1 MCTIRCRRSSS
12 RIAAIVSL
20 AATAAYAEPGASPG
34 ERLRVEVTGSNIPR
48 AEIETALPVQV
59 LTREDIERSGS
70 TTVAEL
76 MSRVSANI
84 VAQTDA
90 TSIGSGVPGL
100 SNINLRGIGTGDTL
114 VLLNG
119 RRVANYAFDGSA
131 VDVNAIPLAAIER
144 VEILKDGASA
154 IYGADAVAGVVNFV
168 LRRSFTGLELS
179 GFGSWPQ
186 DRGGRQ
192 LQGTAT
198 AGIGDLAKDGYNA
211 FATATRQ
218 QDDPLYAI
226 DRPFSRTGYLPDAG
240 LVRLP
245 PTTFPSNIFYAP
257 AVRLYNPSFAT
268 GCAPPYSLPATSAR
282 TPGDACGFDVTAY
295 GMILPETERASVYG
309 RGTLL
314 VAGRHEL
321 YVELAWADTR
331 LTTSVSP
338 SPVAAFTNPGFEP
351 VRYPA
356 GGPFYPAEFA
366 ASNGIT
372 GDLDLISRTTT
383 LGGRVN
389 DVDTSAWR
397 AVLGAD
403 GDFAGWDYGASLTYS
418 RNDQADSLA
427 SGWVSLQRLQAAMAT
442 GLVNPFGASGPDGD
456 ALLAGAQ
463 ITGETHTAQGT
474 ALDLLVKGSRDLV
487 ALPGGPLA
495 VALGAEARRET
506 LDNAFAPIV
515 TEGDVVGLPIALQ
528 SASGDRNVQALF
540 AEASVPLAKGFE
552 AQVAMRYDH
561 YSDFGGTT
569 NPKLALRWQPNPKL
583 LLRASWGQG
592 FRAPPIYDLHTP
604 QQQTFLLF
612 FEDPL
617 RCPVTGADTDCV
629 VLPIGHRRK
638 PGPAAGD
645 FRAVQRR
652 HRVRTGEWPV
662 ARPRLLEPAQVQP
675 DRLALPGDGL
685 RQLRRLCLDQHR
697 ARTRR
702 SELPEPPGTDPQRG
716 PDAAE
721 PGRPQDLGHRRRHR
735 VARPTDACRTLHL
748 LAQRHLRRR
757 VEDAAT
763 GSGAGLR
770 VRRRPQR
777 HRRSGSD
784 PALAPLRVAR
794 LGIGF
799 VERDAR
805 ADVSIRLRGHERLRH
820 GPAAATAP
828 RVELRCLGRAGALR
842 RLAEHDGRAGRQE
855 PGQPRSA
862 VQQPGL
868 FPATRLRPDLRGAA
882 WADLLCAADLRVP
895 IGDCNGCG
903 HRRPAP
909 ALLVDRAS
917 GVASDGRG

>member
-1 MCTIRCRRSSS
+1 M
-12 RIAAIVSL
+12 ASL
-20 AATAAYAEPGASPG
+20 AATAAYAQPGASPG
-34 ERLRVEVTGSNIPR
+34 ERLRVEVTGSNILR

-70 TTVAEL
+70 STVAEL

-90 TSIGSGVPGL
+90 TSIGSGAPGL
-100 SNINLRGIGTGDTL
+100 SNINLRGIGAGDTL

-131 VDVNAIPLAAIER
+131 VDVNMIPLAAIER

-168 LRRSFTGLELS
+168 LRRNFTGIELS

-192 LQGTAT
+192 FQGTAT

-211 FATATRQ
+211 FATATWQ
-218 QDDPLYAI
+218 QDDPIYAI

-257 AVRLYNPSFAT
+257 AVRLYNPSFT
-268 GCAPPYSLPATSAR
+268 SGCAPPYSLPATSAR

-372 GDLDLISRTTT
+372 GDLDLISRTTP
-383 LGGRVN
+383 LGARVN

-397 AVLGAD
+397 VVLGAD
-403 GDFAGWDYGASLTYS
+403 GDLVGWDYGASLTYS

-463 ITGETHTAQGT
+463 ITGETRTARGT
-474 ALDLLVKGSRDLV
+474 TLDLLVKGSRALV

-495 VALGAEARRET
+495 VALGAEARREM
-506 LDNAFAPIV
+506 LDNAFSPII

-629 VLPIGHRRK
+629 VLPMVIG
-638 PGPAAGD
+638 GN
-645 FRAVQRR
+645 
-652 HRVRTGEWPV
+652 
-662 ARPRLLEPAQVQP
+662 
-675 DRLALPGDGL
+675 
-685 RQLRRLCLDQHR
+685 
-697 ARTRR
+697 
-702 SELPEPPGTDPQRG
+702 
-716 PDAAE
+716 
-721 PGRPQDLGHRRRHR
+721 
-735 VARPTDACRTLHL
+735 
-748 LAQRHLRRR
+748 
-757 VEDAAT
+757 
-763 GSGAGLR
+763 
-770 VRRRPQR
+770 
-777 HRRSGSD
+777 
-784 PALAPLRVAR
+784 
-794 LGIGF
+794 
-799 VERDAR
+799 
-805 ADVSIRLRGHERLRH
+805 
-820 GPAAATAP
+820 
-828 RVELRCLGRAGALR
+828 
-842 RLAEHDGRAGRQE
+842 
-855 PGQPRSA
+855 
-862 VQQPGL
+862 
-868 FPATRLRPDLRGAA
+868 PDLRPETSEQFNAGIVFEPASGLSLALDYWNLRKSNLIGSLFPETVFDNYAA
-882 WADLLCAADLRVP
+882 YASTNIVRGPVDPNYPNLPGPIRNVVLTQQNLGDLRTSGIDVDIAWRGPPTAAGRFAFSLNGTYVAEWKMQPQGPAQGYVSAAGRNGTDVP
-895 IGDCNGCG
+895 GPIPRWRHYASLGWELGSWGATLAQTYQSGYEDTNAFDTDPPPPP
-903 HRRPAP
+903 RR
-909 ALLVDRAS
+909 VS
-917 GVASDGRG
+917 SYGVWDAQARYTGWRNTTVVLGVKNLANRDPPFSNQVFFPQLGYDPTYAEPRGRTFYAQLTFAIR